1 MLKKE
6 IRNVYKKKRE
16 EISANERM
24 KGDDLL
30 LIQFQTI
37 DIPFLDFVLS
47 YYPIEDNKEVNSF
60 NITDYLRFR
69 NPNLSIC
76 YPRTSRTENTMEAV
90 ICHPD
95 SIFETNEYNI
105 PEPTDLET
113 ADPEELDM
121 VLVPLLAF
129 DLKGYRVGYG
139 KGYYDRY
146 LKGCRDN
153 CLKVGFSY
161 FDPVESVEDANE
173 FDVPLDLCITPQR
186 IYVF

>member
-6 IRNVYKKKRE
+6 IRNIYKKKRE
-16 EISANERM
+16 EISSTERM

-60 NITDYLRFR
+60 NVTDYLRFR
-69 NPNLSIC
+69 NPNLTIC
-76 YPRTSRTENTMEAV
+76 YPRTSRTANTMEAV

-95 SIFETNEYNI
+95 SIFQTNEYNI
-105 PEPTDLET
+105 PEPTDRET
-113 ADPEELDM
+113 ADPEELDL

-146 LKGCRDN
+146 LKACRDN

>member
-6 IRNVYKKKRE
+6 IRSIYKKKRE
-16 EISANERM
+16 EISAAERM

-60 NITDYLRFR
+60 NVTDYLRFR
-69 NPNLSIC
+69 NPNLQIC
-76 YPRTSRTENTMEAV
+76 YPRTHRSEKTMEAV

-95 SIFETNEYNI
+95 SIFQTNEYNI
-105 PEPTDLET
+105 PEPIDTET
-113 ADPEELDM
+113 ADPAELDM

-139 KGYYDRY
+139 KGYYDRF
-146 LKGCRDN
+146 LKSCRDN

-161 FDPVESVEDANE
+161 FDPVESVDDAND